1 MAYNYPTKQLSLSLL
16 QATPNVEHRILTQ
29 GLKFYSQFCQRIPAP
44 VVAEYFDVYNLLYW
58 SAKHVYYNITEGKIH
73 REGTDYQVIYK
84 GMTRGELL
92 RLIDNDLGHQQIALS
107 FRKTVSNFD
116 LSPVVLVSIAP

>member
-1 MAYNYPTKQLSLSLL
+1 MAHTYPTKQLSLSLL
-16 QATPNVEHRILTQ
+16 HPTPNVEHRILTQ

-44 VVAEYFDVYNLLYW
+44 VTAEYFDVYNLLYW
-58 SAKHVYYNITEGKIH
+58 SAKHTYHSIIEGKIH

-92 RLIDNDLGHQQIALS
+92 QLIDRDLGHQQIALS
-107 FRKTVSNFD
+107 FRKVVSDFD
-116 LSPVVLVSIAP
+116 LPPVVLVSIAP